1 MREFCGCLLSLGE
14 IFCMRSILK
23 ETLLKF
29 LCSKHVP
36 FVLILTLPALFV
48 FKQLVCKRVKCQFA
62 EG

>member
-48 FKQLVCKRVKCQFA
+48 FKQ
-62 EG
+62 